1 LINFIKVFTR
11 IINMTPQ
18 VMSNCMN
25 ILNNTMEEFINK
37 SNDKYKIDESN
48 IFPILKLIELK
59 LDLSININLYNP
71 RLIIFISRVLT
82 YLIQNKNNNNNN
94 KINNISKFY
103 PDINTKKFNIEKFII
118 EKSEETINKLVDN
131 TKNDIN
137 YEIIFKIYVIIN
149 TNDIFKN
156 NFSKFIFQ
164 IIIIKAIKI
173 FRKKIHMNYS
183 VITKKDIQFLLPYY
197 DLSFLEDFPQC
208 VNIEEKK

>member
-1 LINFIKVFTR
+1 
-11 IINMTPQ
+11 
-18 VMSNCMN
+18 MN
-25 ILNNTMEEFINK
+25 ILNNTIEEFINK

-82 YLIQNKNNNNNN
+82 YLIQNKNNNNN

-118 EKSEETINKLVDN
+118 EKSEETINKLSDD

-173 FRKKIHMNYS
+173 F
-183 VITKKDIQFLLPYY
+183 
-197 DLSFLEDFPQC
+197 
-208 VNIEEKK
+208 

>member
-1 LINFIKVFTR
+1 
-11 IINMTPQ
+11 
-18 VMSNCMN
+18 MN

-82 YLIQNKNNNNNN
+82 YLIQNKNNNN

-118 EKSEETINKLVDN
+118 EKSEETINKLVGN

>member
-1 LINFIKVFTR
+1 
-11 IINMTPQ
+11 
-18 VMSNCMN
+18 MN

-118 EKSEETINKLVDN
+118 EKSEETINKLVGN

>member
-1 LINFIKVFTR
+1 
-11 IINMTPQ
+11 
-18 VMSNCMN
+18 MN

-37 SNDKYKIDESN
+37 SKDKYKIDESN

-118 EKSEETINKLVDN
+118 EKSEETINKLVGN

>member
-1 LINFIKVFTR
+1 
-11 IINMTPQ
+11 
-18 VMSNCMN
+18 MN

-156 NFSKFIFQ
+156 NFSKFISDYNNKSHKNF
-164 IIIIKAIKI
+164 
-173 FRKKIHMNYS
+173 
-183 VITKKDIQFLLPYY
+183 
-197 DLSFLEDFPQC
+197 
-208 VNIEEKK
+208 

>member
-82 YLIQNKNNNNNN
+82 YLIQNKNNNN

-118 EKSEETINKLVDN
+118 EKSEETINKLVGN

>member
-118 EKSEETINKLVDN
+118 EKSEETINKLVGN